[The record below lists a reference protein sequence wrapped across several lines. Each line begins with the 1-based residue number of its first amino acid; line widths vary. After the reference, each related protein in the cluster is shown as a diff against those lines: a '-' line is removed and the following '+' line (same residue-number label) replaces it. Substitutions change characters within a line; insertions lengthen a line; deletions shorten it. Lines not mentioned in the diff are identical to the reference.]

1 MTETNFRDYL
11 TFLFYKRFKPPKRI
25 RI

>member
-11 TFLFYKRFKPPKRI
+11 TFFILSTVQTPQKN
-25 RI
+25 